1 MTIAVS
7 AICFF
12 PLDVANAGGAIG
24 CNANGTGCDRIPFTF
39 IWYTLFVII
48 VVLLCVVLP
57 FVVFFY
63 ETMDIEQPPTGE
75 RCRSACSW
83 TLGVIVVV
91 AALTVIFCLLIKETD
106 IGIESFTVSA
116 NNTFLIDMNPDD
128 MLIRS
133 CIFILLSLVSNWEDK
148 IAAEDFLSPEE
159 MTAAKLATGVQE
171 TLSIPVSIFIRTIA
185 FFCIIGWLFFVIF
198 AGIGIIGLP
207 YKLI

>member
-24 CNANGTGCDRIPFTF
+24 CNADGTGCDRIPFTF

-57 FVVFFY
+57 FIVFFY
-63 ETMDIEQPPTGE
+63 ETMDIEQPPMGE

-91 AALTVIFCLLIKETD
+91 AALTAIFCLLIRKSD
-106 IGIESFTVSA
+106 IGIESYIVSA
-116 NNTFLIDMNPDD
+116 NNTFLIDMNPNNT
-128 MLIRS
+128 LIR
-133 CIFILLSLVSNWEDK
+133 
-148 IAAEDFLSPEE
+148 
-159 MTAAKLATGVQE
+159 TAGDV
-171 TLSIPVSIFIRTIA
+171 P
-185 FFCIIGWLFFVIF
+185 
-198 AGIGIIGLP
+198 
-207 YKLI
+207 

>member
-1 MTIAVS
+1 M
-7 AICFF
+7 
-12 PLDVANAGGAIG
+12 ANAGGAIG

-91 AALTVIFCLLIKETD
+91 AALTTIFCLLIKETD
-106 IGIESFTVSA
+106 IDIESFTVSA

-128 MLIRS
+128 TLIRS
-133 CIFILLSLVSNWEDK
+133 SSDFI
-148 IAAEDFLSPEE
+148 
-159 MTAAKLATGVQE
+159 
-171 TLSIPVSIFIRTIA
+171 
-185 FFCIIGWLFFVIF
+185 
-198 AGIGIIGLP
+198 
-207 YKLI
+207 